1 VTAPLFAQLPAVA
14 DSSALAGSLTGALL
28 PLAGS
33 ALAALVVFGIV
44 LLFVARYK
52 RCPANKILVISGSV
66 GGGNA
71 AKCISG
77 GGAFVWPVI
86 QEYAYL
92 SLDPIRMDVPLGD
105 ALSLE
110 NIRIS
115 VPAVFTVAIG
125 TEPEVRQMA
134 AIRLLNMTHEAI
146 EGTAHDIIVGQL
158 RAVIASMTIDEINRD
173 RDGFLHKVQ
182 HQLEPE
188 LRKIGLVLLNVNI
201 KDLRDASGYLEALGK
216 QAAQQAIQQARG
228 DVAEQEKLGEIRVA
242 QANREKLTAVAEA
255 EKERDIALR
264 ETRREQ
270 AVRLALAEKEQS
282 VGEQTAALER
292 DAQVKEAQRTQAV
305 RVAQLDKEQKIA
317 EQTAAYERE
326 AAIAAADQ
334 KKRVAVAEA
343 NATAIAGEAAAQGR
357 VAATNA
363 ELSVKKAEAYQL
375 AETRQRE
382 AEASVQEA
390 QNRAMARA
398 ALAEAERVEAEQR
411 ARLEAPA
418 KAEKARTIVEA
429 EADAE
434 RQRIAA
440 LAEAAAIYARLEAE
454 AKGQYEIMSK
464 RAQALGEVVKAAGGD
479 PKAAFQ
485 LLMVEQIP
493 QLAETAA
500 KAIANIKFD
509 KVVVWEGGNATGDGS
524 AVGGAA
530 GFIQNVARS
539 MPPMMQVLRDVAGVE
554 VPGFLGQMARDGA
567 AGGAAVP
574 PHVPTPA
581 SPTAEVR
588 AVTDGAAPPIAT
600 PSA

>member
-1 VTAPLFAQLPAVA
+1 VSPVAPAALALAQLPSGRAA
-14 DSSALAGSLTGALL
+14 LPTDPSSVLALAA
-28 PLAGS
+28 A
-33 ALAALVVFGIV
+33 AAAALVVFGTI

-52 RCPANKILVISGSV
+52 RCPANKILVVSGSV
-66 GGGNA
+66 GSGNA

-242 QANREKLTAVAEA
+242 QANREKLIGVAQA

-270 AVRLALAEKEQS
+270 AVRLALLEKEQS
-282 VGEQTAALER
+282 VGEQSAALER
-292 DAQVKEAQRTQAV
+292 DAQVKEAQRTQAM
-305 RVAQLDKEQKIA
+305 RVALLDKEQKIA
-317 EQTAAYERE
+317 EQTAAFERE
-326 AAIAAADQ
+326 AAVAAADQ

-363 ELSVKKAEAYQL
+363 DLSVRKAEAYQL

-382 AEASVQEA
+382 AEAAVQEA

-440 LAEAAAIYARLEAE
+440 LAEAGAIYARLEAE

-524 AVGGAA
+524 AVGGSA

-554 VPGFLGQMARDGA
+554 LPSFLGTMAPEAPGR
-567 AGGAAVP
+567 AAVP
-574 PHVPTPA
+574 AGVATPA
-581 SPTAEVR
+581 SPTLEV
-588 AVTDGAAPPIAT
+588 AAGEPKAAPAGG
-600 PSA
+600 A

>member
-1 VTAPLFAQLPAVA
+1 VILALLQLPESVP
-14 DSSALAGSLTGALL
+14 DSIPSGVFAAGGA
-28 PLAGS
+28 
-33 ALAALVVFGIV
+33 ALAAFAVFGL
-44 LLFVARYK
+44 LLFFASRYK

-92 SLDPIRMDVPLGD
+92 GLEPMRLDVPLGD

-125 TEPEVRQMA
+125 TEPEVRQNA
-134 AIRLLNMTHEAI
+134 AIRLLGMSHEEI

-158 RAVIASMTIDEINRD
+158 RAVIAAMKIDEINRD

-182 HQLEPE
+182 NQLEPE
-188 LRKIGLVLLNVNI
+188 LRKIGLVLINVNI

-242 QANREKLTAVAEA
+242 QAEREKVTAVADA
-255 EKERDIALR
+255 EKLREIALR
-264 ETRREQ
+264 ETLREQ
-270 AVRLALAEKEQS
+270 AVRLAELDKEQA

-292 DAQVKEAQRTQAV
+292 DAQVKEAQRTQAI
-305 RVAQLDKEQKIA
+305 RIAQLDKEQRIA
-317 EQTAAYERE
+317 EQTATFERE
-326 AAIAAADQ
+326 AAVAAADQ
-334 KKRVAVAEA
+334 KKRVAIAEA
-343 NATAIAGEAAAQGR
+343 NAHAIAGEADAQGR
-357 VAATNA
+357 IVATNA
-363 ELSVKKAEAYQL
+363 ALAVRNAEAYQTS
-375 AETRQRE
+375 ETRKRE

-429 EADAE
+429 EAAAE

-440 LAEAAAIYARLEAE
+440 EAEAAARYAVLEAE
-454 AKGQYEIMSK
+454 AKGQFEIMSK
-464 RAQALGEVVKAAGGD
+464 KAEAIGRMVQAAGGD

-485 LLMVEQIP
+485 LMMVEQLP
-493 QLAETAA
+493 ALAQTAA
-500 KAIANIKFD
+500 TAISNIKFD
-509 KVVVWEGGNATGDGS
+509 KVVVWEGGNASGDGS
-524 AVGGAA
+524 AVGGSA
-530 GFIQNVARS
+530 GFIQNLARS

-554 VPGFLGQMARDGA
+554 LPGFLGTMAPDGA
-567 AGGAAVP
+567 ATVP
-574 PHVPTPA
+574 ATVTTPG
-581 SPTAEVR
+581 SPTAQV
-588 AVTDGAAPPIAT
+588 ASANGDAAAAT

>member
-1 VTAPLFAQLPAVA
+1 VNAPLLAQLVPSTDTV
-14 DSSALAGSLTGALL
+14 SLVQLAGA
-28 PLAGS
+28 
-33 ALAALVVFGIV
+33 ALAAVLVTGVV
-44 LLFVARYK
+44 LLFVSRYK

-66 GGGNA
+66 GSGNA
-71 AKCISG
+71 ARCISG
-77 GGAFVWPVI
+77 GGAFVWPVV

-92 SLDPIRMDVPLGD
+92 SLDPIRLDVPLSD

-134 AIRLLNMTHEAI
+134 AIRLLNMSHDAI

-242 QANREKLTAVAEA
+242 QADREKLTAVAEA
-255 EKERDIALR
+255 EKDRDIALR

-270 AVRLALAEKEQS
+270 AVRLALLEKEQS
-282 VGEQTAALER
+282 VGEQTAAFER

-317 EQTAAYERE
+317 EQTATFERE

-334 KKRVAVAEA
+334 KKRVAVAES
-343 NATAIAGEAAAQGR
+343 NAGAIAGEAAAQGR

-363 ELSVKKAEAYQL
+363 ELAVRKAEAYQL

-382 AEASVQEA
+382 AEAAVQEA

-440 LAEAAAIYARLEAE
+440 LAEAAAIYAKLEAE
-454 AKGQYEIMSK
+454 AKGQYEILSK
-464 RAQALGEVVKAAGGD
+464 RAQALGEVVRAAGGD
-479 PKAAFQ
+479 PKAAYQ
-485 LLMVEQIP
+485 LLMIEQIP

-500 KAIANIKFD
+500 RAISNIKFD
-509 KVVVWEGGNATGDGS
+509 KVVVWEGGNANGDAS
-524 AVGGAA
+524 AVGGTA

-554 VPGFLGQMARDGA
+554 VPGFLGAMAADRA
-567 AGGAAVP
+567 AAIPA
-574 PHVPTPA
+574 HVPTPA
-581 SPTAEVR
+581 SPTVEV
-588 AVTDGAAPPIAT
+588 AAAT
-600 PSA
+600 EKEDVPAA